1 MAARRLRTT
10 ASARYVGRGHYEWLV
25 SSDVEAIEP
34 IVSELVSICRM
45 AGFTGKHCRLNVPVA
60 VTEALSNAIVKG
72 NRNERSRRVKVAARI
87 DHVALVVEV
96 TDEGRGFDPKAKYFG
111 PDDENWL
118 EREDGRGLFLMRTLM
133 DNVEYVCEHPPA
145 CGHTVRLVLRR
156 Q

>member
-1 MAARRLRTT
+1 M
-10 ASARYVGRGHYEWLV
+10 

-34 IVSELVSICRM
+34 IVRELVSICRM
-45 AGFTGKHCRLNVPVA
+45 AGFAGKHCRLNVPVA

-72 NRNERSRRVKVAARI
+72 NRSDGSRQVKVAARI
-87 DHVALVVEV
+87 DQSALIVEV
-96 TDEGRGFDPKAKYFG
+96 TDEGSGFDPEAKYYS
-111 PDDENWL
+111 PDDANWL

-133 DNVEYVCEHPPA
+133 DDVEYLCEHPST